1 MFAVARN
8 QSSGALKF
16 VGAAALAIVGGI
28 AIGYFV
34 GDTHSPHTG
43 EPALQAAAPV
53 ISTPAP
59 SVAPPVQHL
68 RPTNGDYT
76 APGAP
81 RIAIREESTPILHRV
96 TQTPPAAPDP
106 EATQEAVP
114 PPPPS
119 SPHPSA
125 ASLAHSNGADSG
137 STGSAPSPPAA
148 AADTSTPAPDKTGS
162 NGSASTPAPADPDF
176 ERVGKP
182 SDSESGQE
190 GSGKAQFRVQ
200 TGSYTDESDARS
212 IADELRG
219 KGYTTSTRSER
230 EGDHLIYKVQVG
242 AYRTKTGAGKAADD
256 LQKKGYPAYVSPIG
270 P

>member
-8 QSSGALKF
+8 QSGGAWKF
-16 VGAAALAIVGGI
+16 VGAAAVAIVGGI

-34 GDTHSPHTG
+34 GDTHSPRTG
-43 EPALQAAAPV
+43 EPVPQVVAPV
-53 ISTPAP
+53 VSTPAP

-106 EATQEAVP
+106 EATQEVAP
-114 PPPPS
+114 PPAPS
-119 SPHPSA
+119 IPHSSGANGTHP
-125 ASLAHSNGADSG
+125 NGADSG
-137 STGSAPSPPAA
+137 STGSAPTPPASA
-148 AADTSTPAPDKTGS
+148 GNTGTPAPDKTAGDS
-162 NGSASTPAPADPDF
+162 SPTPPAPADPDF

-190 GSGKAQFRVQ
+190 SGGKAQFRVQ